1 MATEIE
7 HKYLVTDDS
16 YKSMATERHH
26 IEQGY
31 LNRVPSRTVRVRI
44 IDDHATIT
52 IKGVNRGAARPE
64 FEYPIPVS
72 DARQLLE
79 QCEQPV
85 IVKTR
90 HIVIYEGNRWEV
102 DEFGGALRGLV
113 LAELEIP
120 TESYRYPLPPFVGA
134 NVTDNPKYYNS
145 QLGTA

>member
-44 IDDHATIT
+44 IDDHAAIT
-52 IKGVNRGAARPE
+52 IKGANRGAARPE

-79 QCEQPV
+79 QCEPPV